1 MPRRGRGPRLWFQ
14 PARRDR
20 NGYIDAGGW
29 TIRDGRIKHRLGLGP
44 DTDQST
50 LDAALE
56 DYLRAKRQVPRDR
69 DRHPAEVMIA
79 DVISI
84 YAEDVAP
91 RQERPKEV
99 AARLGKLLDF
109 FGTRRLD
116 ELNAKLC
123 AAYAAGRGS
132 VSAARRELED
142 LRSAVRHHWQAGLCL
157 SLTPVVL
164 PDRGESRVKWLRREE
179 AARLLLAAYR
189 YREVQKGFATGRRS
203 LAHVA
208 RFILVGLYTGTRAGA
223 ICGAALAPTVG
234 RGWVDLEAG
243 VFYRRSIGRRE
254 TKKRQT
260 PIRVP
265 PRLLCH
271 LRRWARLGISKRYV
285 VEWNGGPVKR
295 INKGFR
301 SARRLARLGEDVVP
315 HSLRHTCATWLAQRG
330 VPIHEICGFLG
341 MTRETFEQ
349 VYGHHH
355 PDFQASAVNALSG
368 QLSDRYVATK
378 REQASSKVR
387 KLHGNR

>member
-29 TIRDGRIKHRLGLGP
+29 TIRDGSTKLRLGLGP
-44 DTDQST
+44 DTDRSA
-50 LDAALE
+50 LDGALV
-56 DYLRAKRQVPRDR
+56 DYLHAKRKIPRDR